1 MRSGGAK
8 VLDFPL
14 NFSLSVLPQLPNA
27 FLEIAIVSMAVTPRK
42 TKNTVS
48 IGAVYTAPA
57 HRKNSYASGLV
68 ATLSQK
74 MLDTG
79 FQKCVLVTDLA
90 NATCHI
96 QQNLPKYWIQSL
108 L

>member
-1 MRSGGAK
+1 
-8 VLDFPL
+8 
-14 NFSLSVLPQLPNA
+14 
-27 FLEIAIVSMAVTPRK
+27 MAVTPRK

-68 ATLSQK
+68 AALSQK

-90 NATCHI
+90 NATSNKI
-96 QQNLPKYWIQSL
+96 YQNIGYKAFCDIHHLEFV
-108 L
+108 